1 MSGSTGSAQKK
12 RLRNAP
18 LVWGS
23 SVLAAGVLVL
33 GVNGTLSTWTQ
44 AIITNGSNTA
54 GATTAVALSETNG
67 SIVCDTSTATDGS
80 NSVANCN
87 IDKYGGNLA
96 MSPNQSKTVDV
107 TFENTGNGNAAS
119 LKLAPGTCTDSAA
132 AAGVSA
138 GTLCGDG
145 NLTVAMSC
153 SDGATYTPASAY
165 TDLAWSAKAPNDQT
179 AVTRTATIAP
189 GAKITCQFTTTL
201 VSTAPTTVAS
211 MSISQ
216 PLTWTLAS

>member
-1 MSGSTGSAQKK
+1 MSGSRGTSHIK
-12 RLRNAP
+12 RRRNAP

-33 GVNGTLSTWTQ
+33 GVNGTLSAWTS

-54 GATTAVALSETNG
+54 GAATAVALSETSG

-107 TFENTGNGNAAS
+107 TFENTGDGNAAS
-119 LKLAPGTCTDSAA
+119 LKLAPGTCANNLAS
-132 AAGVSA
+132 AGVPV

-145 NLTVAMSC
+145 NLTVAVSC
-153 SDGATYTPASAY
+153 SDGATYTSAGAY
-165 TDLAWSAKAPNDQT
+165 TDMVWSAGAPSSQV
-179 AVTRTATIAP
+179 AVTHTATIAP
-189 GAKITCQFTTTL
+189 GATITCRFTTTL

-216 PLTWTLAS
+216 PLTWTLSS